1 MFLVL
6 ASKLIH
12 ISGAVRP
19 EDFLIFNE
27 SKIKRISFRKMHSI
41 VSETSKCSVYGNGL
55 TLLPHTLL
63 TAGMS
68 RNIPFSYT

>member
-1 MFLVL
+1 MFLAL

-19 EDFLIFNE
+19 EDFLIFEN
-27 SKIKRISFRKMHSI
+27 KIKWILFRKMHSI
-41 VSETSKCSVYGNGL
+41 VSETSECSVYGNGL
-55 TLLPHTLL
+55 NLLPYTLLI
-63 TAGMS
+63 AGTS